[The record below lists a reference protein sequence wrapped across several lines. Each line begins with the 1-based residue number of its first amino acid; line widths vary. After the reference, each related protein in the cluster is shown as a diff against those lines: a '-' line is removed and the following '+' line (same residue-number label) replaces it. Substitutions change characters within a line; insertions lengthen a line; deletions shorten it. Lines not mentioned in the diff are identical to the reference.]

1 MPKNFEPNSTNPL
14 DSIDGEPLQSSG
26 FEDEQPEDGF
36 DDGGD
41 DGNQ

>member
-1 MPKNFEPNSTNPL
+1 MAQSTSESLAPEINSFG
-14 DSIDGEPLQSSG
+14 GEPLEASG

-41 DGNQ
+41 DGND